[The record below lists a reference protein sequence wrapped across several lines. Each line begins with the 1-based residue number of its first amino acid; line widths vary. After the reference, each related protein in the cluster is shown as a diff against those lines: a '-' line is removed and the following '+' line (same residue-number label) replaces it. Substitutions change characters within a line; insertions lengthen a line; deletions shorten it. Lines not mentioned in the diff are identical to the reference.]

1 MSPRTIPFLAIAAL
15 CLCAPAAALA
25 EQFPAPYRPVRII
38 TYNVKDGMG
47 NPGSTQYEA
56 VGAMITTLNFNPA
69 DNNSGLNP
77 DIVCFQEMNPSNM
90 NELVV
95 WRNQFLPNYSI
106 HTAFGDGFNYNAVL
120 VSPDF
125 TVTNAIS
132 FSAGG
137 PRGNN
142 RVTMTIPG
150 AAESLTVYNSHFKAF
165 GDSASQATRTQEA
178 NTLGN
183 VVLQF
188 RYCGA
193 PCVPDLDEEPLPL
206 RVVTAGD
213 YNSNNNFDGT
223 ITGVFTHFTLGV
235 PTGLQN
241 IPVESLFGRTVP
253 QLIIA
258 TFPGSFNSR
267 LDYICPDPVLAA
279 AYDEDGNGTL
289 SQAEINTMG
298 FVYYSNDNTPEHAP
312 GQFANGNPN
321 ATTQGSDHRPVV
333 MDLRMPADPAF
344 TGACCLPEGDCVI
357 QTELACQQLF
367 GTFQGIGTDCDSSPC
382 PDITGACCLPNDDC
396 TILSEAACTALN
408 GTFNGIGSDCTPNP
422 CVTFG
427 ACCFSCSGTQLL
439 TCSIKEELDCIAN
452 QGTFLGTGTTCS
464 GSPCASQCSG
474 DINADRKTDLNDFIV
489 LAGNFGGTGGRQQGD
504 LNCSGSVDL
513 NDFIILAGDFGCDAN

>member
-1 MSPRTIPFLAIAAL
+1 MNPRTIPVLAVAAMSL
-15 CLCAPAAALA
+15 CSHAAALA

-38 TYNVKDGMG
+38 SYNVKDGMG

-56 VGAMITTLNFNPA
+56 VGAMITILNFNPA

-125 TVTNAIS
+125 TVTNAVS

-165 GDSASQATRTQEA
+165 GDSQSQTTRTNEA

-183 VVLQF
+183 VILQF
-188 RYCGA
+188 RYCAG

-206 RVVTAGD
+206 RVVGAGD
-213 YNSNNNFDGT
+213 LNSNNNNDGT
-223 ITGVFTHFTLGV
+223 ITGYFTHFTLGV
-235 PTGLQN
+235 PTGVRN
-241 IPVESLFGRTVP
+241 TPVESLFGRTVP
-253 QLIIA
+253 QLVIA
-258 TFPGSFNSR
+258 TFSGGSR
-267 LDYICPDPVLAA
+267 LDYISPDDVLAL
-279 AYDEDGNGTL
+279 AYDADANGIL
-289 SQAEINTMG
+289 SQDEINAMG
-298 FVYYSNDNTPEHAP
+298 FVYWSNETTPEHTP

-321 ATTQGSDHRPVV
+321 ASSQGSDHRPVV

-344 TGACCLPEGDCVI
+344 TGACCLPEGECII
-357 QTELACQQLF
+357 QTELACNQLF
-367 GTFQGIGTDCDSSPC
+367 GTFQGIGTDCASNPC
-382 PDITGACCLPNDDC
+382 PDTTGACCLPNDDC
-396 TILSEAACTALN
+396 IILSEPACNAQN
-408 GTFNGIGSDCTPNP
+408 GTFNGIGTDCTPNP
-422 CVTFG
+422 CVTLG
-427 ACCFSCSGTQLL
+427 ACCFSCSGSTQL
-439 TCSIKEELDCIAN
+439 TCSIQEEPDCIAN
-452 QGTFLGTGTTCS
+452 QGTFLGTGTTCAGGACS
-464 GSPCASQCSG
+464 TEACAG
-474 DINADRKTDLNDFIV
+474 DINADNRTDLNDFAI
-489 LAGNFGGTGGRQQGD
+489 LALNFGAAPANRAMGD
-504 LNCSGSVDL
+504 LNCDGIVDL
-513 NDFIILAGDFGCDAN
+513 NDFALLALNFGCDTN